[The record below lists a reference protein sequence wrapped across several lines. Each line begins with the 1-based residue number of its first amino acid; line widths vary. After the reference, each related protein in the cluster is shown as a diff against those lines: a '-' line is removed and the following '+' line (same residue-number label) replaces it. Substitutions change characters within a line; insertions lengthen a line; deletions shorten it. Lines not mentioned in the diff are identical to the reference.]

1 MHLAAKSCKSTKI
14 APLPLILTPKDGG
27 ALGVETRWCIRSN
40 NTNTPYQW
48 KIDLT
53 RARLVPE
60 KKFLLTEIKN
70 QLEISLAP

>member
-1 MHLAAKSCKSTKI
+1 
-14 APLPLILTPKDGG
+14 
-27 ALGVETRWCIRSN
+27 
-40 NTNTPYQW
+40 
-48 KIDLT
+48 LT